1 MVDLIGLGF
10 VHLAASVGCVAV
22 GADEKR
28 DVVVLAGIL
37 DGEGDLQLV
46 GQKVR
51 SSQTWEVPTSTQG

>member
-28 DVVVLAGIL
+28 DVVVLAGIF
-37 DGEGDLQLV
+37 DGEGDLQSV
-46 GQKVR
+46 GQKPR
-51 SSQTWEVPTSTQG
+51 SSKT